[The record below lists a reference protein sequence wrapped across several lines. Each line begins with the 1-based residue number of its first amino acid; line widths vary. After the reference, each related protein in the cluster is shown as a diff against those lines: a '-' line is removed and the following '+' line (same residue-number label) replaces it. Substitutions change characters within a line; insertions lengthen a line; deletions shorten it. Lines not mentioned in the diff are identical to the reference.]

1 MSLIND
7 ALKKAARQRA
17 EEQADLVAPMPGG
30 GRRVSRSGAPMR
42 TQTVVLVGGAALVL
56 VVVSAVVTGIY
67 MTGKPVAKPAA
78 EANPAPQAAP
88 AQALEAPKVVVQAPA
103 VAVVLPQQS
112 APTPV
117 AARVAP
123 AVSSA
128 PPAAVHVAPAVPS
141 PTPPPPAVVQ
151 APAAEAPVAAAQ
163 APAQAAPATAVAAV
177 PQSHADLVQ
186 GVVDAY
192 HISGVRLAGAG
203 SKALIDG
210 HVYKL
215 NDIVDKTL
223 GLKLAKVDEDHLTFV
238 DRDGNTFAK
247 TF

>member
-17 EEQADLVAPMPGG
+17 EEQADVMAPMPGG
-30 GRRVSRSGAPMR
+30 GRRPSRQGAPMR
-42 TQTVVLVGGAALVL
+42 TQSMVLIGAAALVL

-67 MTGKPVAKPAA
+67 MTGKPAAKPVA
-78 EANPAPQAAP
+78 EASPPPQAAP
-88 AQALEAPKVVVQAPA
+88 AQAPAASPIVVQAPA
-103 VAVVLPQQS
+103 VAVVLPQQN
-112 APTPV
+112 APAPV
-117 AARVAP
+117 AAQVAP
-123 AVSSA
+123 AVSY
-128 PPAAVHVAPAVPS
+128 
-141 PTPPPPAVVQ
+141 TPAVVQ
-151 APAAEAPVAAAQ
+151 APAPAAVVPVAAAQ
-163 APAQAAPATAVAAV
+163 APAQAAPAASVAAA

-186 GVVDAY
+186 GVVDGY

-215 NDIVDKTL
+215 NDFVDKTL

>member
-17 EEQADLVAPMPGG
+17 EEQAEFAPPMPGG
-30 GRRVSRSGAPMR
+30 GRRTSRQRAPMR
-42 TQTVVLVGGAALVL
+42 TQTMVLIGAAALAL
-56 VVVSAVVTGIY
+56 VVVSVVVTGVL
-67 MTGKPVAKPAA
+67 MTGKPEAKPVA
-78 EANPAPQAAP
+78 EARPPTPAPQVPAP
-88 AQALEAPKVVVQAPA
+88 APAPRVVVQPPA
-103 VAVVLPQQS
+103 VAVTVPRQAAFVPTA
-112 APTPV
+112 APAVPSPAPV
-117 AARVAP
+117 AA
-123 AVSSA
+123 
-128 PPAAVHVAPAVPS
+128 AAAPAVPS

-151 APAAEAPVAAAQ
+151 AAVPPARAPSPVAQ
-163 APAQAAPATAVAAV
+163 APAPAAAGTPAAPA
-177 PQSHADLVQ
+177 PQSHTDLVQ

-215 NDIVDKTL
+215 NDVVDKTL
-223 GLKLAKVDEDHLTFV
+223 GLKLVKVDEDHLTFA

-247 TF
+247 AF